1 MGPQSGRQPEPRHG
15 LANWKL
21 TIRDG
26 SDVSRLKYDDLD
38 AALEEAQRKIDEVL
52 GREPLK
58 KLKVI
63 RDYEPEIQVK
73 ARVEISGKGFF
84 SPPTAGVDVRGDNS
98 VVGYVGGVARK
109 PLEGGNSKQVVE
121 AMREALTR

>member
-1 MGPQSGRQPEPRHG
+1 M
-15 LANWKL
+15 AAWKL

-26 SDVSRLKYDDLD
+26 SDVRRTKYDDLES
-38 AALEEAQRKIDEVL
+38 ALEEAQRTIDEVL
-52 GREPLK
+52 DREPLK
-58 KLKVI
+58 KLKMI

-73 ARVEISGKGFF
+73 ARVEISGKGLF

-109 PLEGGNSKQVVE
+109 PLEGDTSKQVVE
-121 AMREALTR
+121 AMREALTG

>member
-1 MGPQSGRQPEPRHG
+1 
-15 LANWKL
+15 LAAWKL

-26 SDVSRLKYDDLD
+26 SAVRRLKYEELD
-38 AALEEAQRKIDEVL
+38 AALEQARVTIDEVL

-58 KLKVI
+58 KVKAI

-73 ARVEISGKGFF
+73 ARVEISGRGLF

-98 VVGYVGGVARK
+98 LVAYAGGVARR
-109 PLEGGNSKQVVE
+109 PLEGDNPKQVVE
-121 AMREALTR
+121 AMREALAG